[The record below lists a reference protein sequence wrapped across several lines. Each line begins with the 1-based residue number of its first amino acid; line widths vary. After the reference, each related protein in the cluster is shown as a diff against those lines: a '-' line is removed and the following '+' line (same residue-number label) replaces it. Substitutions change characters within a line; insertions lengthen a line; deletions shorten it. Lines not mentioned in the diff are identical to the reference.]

1 MNVVSDTV
9 AVGSV
14 LVAVNA
20 VAALL
25 TTINLFAFAVSV
37 GNLSKPAVMRSSSA
51 RIDED
56 VAAAPVDGN
65 DPCV

>member
-1 MNVVSDTV
+1 VNVVSDTV

-25 TTINLFAFAVSV
+25 TTINLFAFAVNV
-37 GNLSKPAVMRSSSA
+37 GNLSKPAVIRSNSA
-51 RIDED
+51 RIDAD
-56 VAAAPVDGN
+56 VAAEPVDGN

>member
-1 MNVVSDTV
+1 VNVVSDTV

-14 LVAVNA
+14 LVAVKA
-20 VAALL
+20 VAPLL

-37 GNLSKPAVMRSSSA
+37 GSLSKPAVIRSSSDRMDA
-51 RIDED
+51 D
-56 VAAAPVDGN
+56 VACEPVDGN